1 MNASASRLSLC
12 LLITPFA
19 LWILLLVL
27 LPHLQMLRVSFQV
40 RESWDTI
47 SWGVQQYQNF
57 FSESYY
63 WRTFLRTGLMSLF
76 TTFLT
81 LIIAFP
87 IAWYI
92 AKLARG
98 RAKGLLFFACLIP
111 FWASELVRTYGW
123 MILLRES
130 GLFSTWLQYLG
141 FADGPV
147 EMLYND
153 VAVIIGLV
161 YNGLLFMLVPLV
173 TSRFWP
179 DRPRIRFGRDALAY
193 LLIVIFDVIVANFE
207 IAWIILTR
215 RNRDLRS
222 CWLVIP
228 TELRSAEAITVLAGT
243 ISLTP
248 GTVSSDISS
257 DGRALLVHALD
268 VADPVAEVAR
278 IKQRY
283 ETRLMK
289 VFR

>member
-1 MNASASRLSLC
+1 MIRR
-12 LLITPFA
+12 
-19 LWILLLVL
+19 L
-27 LPHLQMLRVSFQV
+27 LPHPALSVLLVVVWMLLVNEFTFGALFLALV
-40 RESWDTI
+40 F
-47 SWGVQQYQNF
+47 GV
-57 FSESYY
+57 
-63 WRTFLRTGLMSLF
+63 
-76 TTFLT
+76 
-81 LIIAFP
+81 
-87 IAWYI
+87 
-92 AKLARG
+92 
-98 RAKGLLFFACLIP
+98 
-111 FWASELVRTYGW
+111 V
-123 MILLRES
+123 
-130 GLFSTWLQYLG
+130 
-141 FADGPV
+141 
-147 EMLYND
+147 
-153 VAVIIGLV
+153 
-161 YNGLLFMLVPLV
+161 VPLV

-179 DRPRIRFGRDALAY
+179 DRPRMRFGRDALAY